1 MSIGLRG
8 VERHKSP
15 TLADDGGASFCHN
28 LRPAVSGLE
37 IVKNKPLVYRIGNA
51 SEDAGAEVYAANADG
66 RAPEITT
73 VYRHRALP
81 KGYYLVVLNKREVTL
96 WKETS
101 GEATAL
107 EQVLAEDGGGH
118 DGGYPARYN
127 EDIIALGELNN
138 ILVVRTET
146 RQDYFLWNDGKYSY
160 MPAIAAP
167 KHTVLTQDYDYDGS
181 HQEREQKRGR
191 SFFQAIIGFKLTPGD
206 EFLAKYRESL
216 DSCLQFIQG
225 LRAEDESENRK
236 AGRFVGHV
244 LVRTSFKTAQGNYV
258 AYGQVMHAEIG
269 SWYGNL
275 RTSNFYGSDEVEKSA
290 GVPWYKRIYAKMI
303 DDDKGGD
310 GMLLPDG
317 GNGGAGLYPVPQF
330 NPVDGN
336 PPKFVF
342 YIDHNGLSCNSGHS
356 QLPILVGTFPK
367 SVWMD
372 EAFRQIFDSG
382 KDSPFAGVIQDDSPD
397 YAKNIKTMPVGVYA
411 PSVFYSYP
419 VLRIFI
425 SATKSDDVL
434 SVDTLRYYSENNII
448 KSLCVAMTAP
458 VKHGHGTQTYKNG
471 TLKRAGWFSI
481 SGASVSDRLELGDEY
496 ADKTDDDIF
505 DVYGYARNI
514 DTNPERLTGA
524 NFYIVKDIPIEDIVA
539 DINSYRNDRNS
550 VDNVEAAGS
559 GYWYSIPLQLK
570 DVGVSERLD
579 DNGMIVAEVSGEG
592 VDFSQEDML
601 DADRVSL
608 NNIELAKPLPTD
620 NFTAHRVMGKRLFDY
635 NRRLHLFDTETILFS
650 GDAQSPAVAYNVNGF
665 GGNAVTNMLDRE
677 IYFEYE
683 IKTESKTFVERTR
696 VTRYMTPLDAQGR
709 PDADKMV
716 LNDLLVYPDYRCRK
730 IRVVERLGGKWFLVG
745 SAEFECKN
753 SILNN
758 MAYYANTSSD
768 MNDLPRVV
776 LNIPNCV
783 QAVKNLNKVGANSSA
798 DPKHT
803 RFVAGITTF
812 YGENNQG
819 NYYDVTRA
827 LHAYREDDTLIYKP
841 IVVDLSETEE
851 LVREEGVADDVVF
864 SEGNRVQVSETDDLF
879 YYPSKNSYRVGTL
892 DNEFV
897 AVNSM
902 YGQVTEQKFGMF
914 PLYMFT
920 KEGIFTLEQGT
931 GDILYQNVSKIN
943 DDCLTSPKSLCNAGD
958 MIAYVVKN
966 GLKLIQG
973 KSAALVSEIVR
984 GRPHPIASVP
994 GVTGE
999 GDFVD
1004 EIQGAYMLWD
1014 EYHNDVLMLCPRG
1027 GEEAGHIMWAY
1038 NTLAKTFY
1046 GRGDAINP
1054 QDGVMRG
1061 VGVVENAKNLAWGGK
1076 IEKGSSPEV
1085 PPIIGKSS
1093 GRAAVDKHALFLNV
1107 WDYNKADELTPGV
1120 DTTLRFAYVSNLYR
1134 LGMNGYK
1141 HMERLV
1147 MRAFGNVG
1155 SLKITLYG
1163 SLDGRRCYKIGESRD
1178 IKEVDDSTL
1187 RRSPCSFVY
1196 FGFSIIGDA
1205 VEGAGVPVEDIVLQI
1220 KQIDIELRQK
1230 YAGKLR

>member
-1 MSIGLRG
+1 MSNQFTSIRLRG
-8 VERHKSP
+8 VERHKAP

-37 IVKNKPLVYRIGNA
+37 IVKNKPLVYRIGDDG
-51 SEDAGAEVYAANADG
+51 SGAEVYAAEADG

-81 KGYYLVVLNKREVTL
+81 KGHYLVVINKREVTL
-96 WKETS
+96 WKEADGDGT
-101 GEATAL
+101 EL
-107 EQVLAEDGGGH
+107 EQVPGEKENQYNK
-118 DGGYPARYN
+118 GYPARYD

-146 RQDYFLWNDGKYSY
+146 RQDYFLWNDGAYSY

-167 KHTVLTQDYDYDGS
+167 KYAALTQDYDFTDTSIAGMPQSEKDKYS
-181 HQEREQKRGR
+181 QRAKKRGR
-191 SFFQAIIGFKLTPGD
+191 SFFQAIIGFHMTAGD

-216 DSCLQFIQG
+216 NSCLQFIQG
-225 LRAEDESENRK
+225 IRADDEVENRK

-244 LVRTSFKTAQGNYV
+244 LVRTALKTAQGNYV
-258 AYGQVMHAEIG
+258 AYGQVLHAEIG

-275 RTSNFYGSDEVEKSA
+275 RSSNFYTSDDAEKSA
-290 GVPWYKRIYAKMI
+290 NIPWYKRIYAKMI
-303 DDDKGGD
+303 DDNLGGEC
-310 GMLLPDG
+310 MLLPDG
-317 GNGGAGLYPVPQF
+317 GNGGAGFYPLSQFRPGNPVP
-330 NPVDGN
+330 
-336 PPKFVF
+336 KFSV
-342 YIDHNGLSCNSGHS
+342 YREGDAPIPNCGHS
-356 QLPILVGTFPK
+356 QLPVLVGTFPK
-367 SVWMD
+367 KVWMD
-372 EAFRQIFDSG
+372 DAFRGKFDSG
-382 KDSPFAGVIQDDSPD
+382 ETKAYAGVLQKDE
-397 YAKNIKTMPVGVYA
+397 KNAETMPVGVYA
-411 PSVFYSYP
+411 PSIFYSFP
-419 VLRIFI
+419 ILKILINNVM
-425 SATKSDDVL
+425 SDDGL
-434 SVDTLRYYSENNII
+434 SVGALEYYSANNII
-448 KSLCVAMTAP
+448 QSICVAMTAP
-458 VKHGHGTQTYKNG
+458 VKHGAGTQLYKNG
-471 TLKRAGWFSI
+471 TLKRSGWFEF
-481 SGASVSDRLELGDEY
+481 SGGSSESDRAELGEEY
-496 ADKTDDDIF
+496 ADKTDEDMF

-514 DTNPERLTGA
+514 DSDPDRLLA
-524 NFYIVKDIPIEDIVA
+524 RNFYIVKNIPLKTILDDIGKFKK
-539 DINSYRNDRNS
+539 DRES
-550 VDNVEAAGS
+550 SGNVSFGPG

-570 DVGVSERLD
+570 DLGVSERLD
-579 DNGMIVAEVSGEG
+579 DSGMIVAEVSGES

-620 NFTAHRVMGKRLFDY
+620 NFTAHRVMGKKFFDY
-635 NRRLHLFDTETILFS
+635 NRRLHLFDTETILF
-650 GDAQSPAVAYNVNGF
+650 GGNNQSPVFPYDVNGY
-665 GGNAVTNMLDRE
+665 GAYYIESAYVDELYM
-677 IYFEYE
+677 EYE
-683 IKTESKTFVERTR
+683 IETESRVFIERTKINQ
-696 VTRYMTPLDAQGR
+696 YMTPRGKDGIN
-709 PDADKMV
+709 KMV
-716 LNDLLVYPDYRCRK
+716 LNDILVYPDYRCRK
-730 IRVVERLGGKWFLVG
+730 IRVVERINGKWYLVDN
-745 SAEFECKN
+745 AEWECKN

-758 MAYYANTSSD
+758 ISYYANVSED
-768 MNDLPRVV
+768 INDIPKITFATNGDGFSVV
-776 LNIPNCV
+776 
-783 QAVKNLNKVGANSSA
+783 KTFDRKDANSTQHS
-798 DPKHT
+798 
-803 RFVAGITTF
+803 RFVGVESIMYAP
-812 YGENNQG
+812 QG
-819 NYYDVTRA
+819 GTHYDATKA
-827 LHAYREDDTLIYKP
+827 IHAYREDDTLIYMP
-841 IVVDLSETEE
+841 IIIDRSKKTELIRDE
-851 LVREEGVADDVVF
+851 DVEHDTIF
-864 SEGNRVQVSETDDLF
+864 GEGNRVQVSETDDLF

-943 DDCLTSPKSLCNAGD
+943 DDCLTSPRSLCNAGD

-973 KSAALVSEIVR
+973 KSAMLVSEIVR
-984 GRPHPIASVP
+984 GRPHPIVDVP
-994 GVTGE
+994 GVTGDE
-999 GDFVD
+999 DFVD
-1004 EIQGAYMLWD
+1004 EIQGGYMLWD

-1027 GEEAGHIMWAY
+1027 GETPPEAGHILWAY

-1054 QDGVMRG
+1054 QGGGMRD
-1061 VGVVENAKNLAWGGK
+1061 VGVVENAKNLAWGGN
-1076 IEKGSSPEV
+1076 INLTEMASP
-1085 PPIIGKSS
+1085 
-1093 GRAAVDKHALFLNV
+1093 AKHALNLKV

-1178 IKEVDDSTL
+1178 IREVDDATL

-1205 VEGAGVPVEDIVLQI
+1205 VKDNDADMKDIVLQI
-1220 KQIDIELRQK
+1220 SQIDIELRQK